1 LQGVLPEKWATPGK
15 TVIRFK
21 LSSDGNTQLEVIAM
35 VMVEST
41 MLPLGTTAPAFSLPD
56 VVSGDTITLDTFA
69 DSQGLLVMFIC
80 QHCPFVKHVQEELAR
95 IGKDYG
101 PKGVGIVA
109 ISANSLQT
117 HPQDGPDNL
126 KAQAEDLG
134 FTFPYCFDETQDT
147 AKRYTAACTPD
158 FFVFDQDK
166 KLVYRGQLDDSRPS
180 NGVPVTG
187 KDLRAALDAVLAG
200 APPADE
206 QKPSV
211 GCNSKWTPG
220 NEPAYFG

>member
-1 LQGVLPEKWATPGK
+1 
-15 TVIRFK
+15 
-21 LSSDGNTQLEVIAM
+21 M

-41 MLPLGTTAPAFSLPD
+41 MLSLGTPAPDFSLPD
-56 VVSGDTITLDTFA
+56 VVPGDTVTLDTFA

-80 QHCPFVKHVQEELAR
+80 VHCPFVKHVQEELAR
-95 IGKDYG
+95 IGNDYG
-101 PKGVGIVA
+101 SKGLGIVA

-117 HPQDGPDNL
+117 HPQDGPENL
-126 KAQAEDLG
+126 KAQAQELG
-134 FTFPYCFDETQDT
+134 FNFPYCFDETQET

-158 FFVFDQDK
+158 FFVFDKDK

-187 KDLRAALDAVLAG
+187 TDLRAALDAVLA
-200 APPADE
+200 AESPTTE

-211 GCNSKWTPG
+211 GCNIKWTPG